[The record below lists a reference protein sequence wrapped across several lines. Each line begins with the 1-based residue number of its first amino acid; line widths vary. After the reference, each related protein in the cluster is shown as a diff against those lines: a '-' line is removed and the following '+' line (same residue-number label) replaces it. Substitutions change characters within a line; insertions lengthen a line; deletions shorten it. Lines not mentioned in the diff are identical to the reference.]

1 MLELD
6 KLAEEENKYFNN
18 KEYDK
23 ALENMDNEKLN
34 IENTETIDSIA
45 YEQDTEKLL
54 MLISDG
60 MDWSD
65 INRHMFLLQS
75 KLNSYIRYIDTK
87 QFLEYIERVREKIGL
102 DELPK
107 IDTIEIRIGFLF
119 KEPQI
124 CNDFIEKTVKPKIT
138 ELFNNVDIV
147 IEHGTK
153 Y

>member
-1 MLELD
+1 M
-6 KLAEEENKYFNN
+6 N
-18 KEYDK
+18 
-23 ALENMDNEKLN
+23 NEKLN

-45 YEQDTEKLL
+45 YEKDTEKIL

-87 QFLEYIERVREKIGL
+87 QYLEYIEQVREKNGL
-102 DELPK
+102 NELPK
-107 IDTIEIRIGFLF
+107 VNTIEIRIGFLF

-124 CNDFIEKTVKPKIT
+124 CNEYIEKVAKRKIA
-138 ELFNNVDIV
+138 ELFNNVEIIV
-147 IEHGTK
+147 QHGTK
-153 Y
+153 E